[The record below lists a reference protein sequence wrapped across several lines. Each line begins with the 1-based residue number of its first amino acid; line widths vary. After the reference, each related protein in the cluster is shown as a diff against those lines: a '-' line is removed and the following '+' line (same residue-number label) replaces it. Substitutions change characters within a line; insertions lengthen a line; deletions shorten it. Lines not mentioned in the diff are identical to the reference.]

1 MSKLKITYIKTAEL
15 IPYVGNARVHSETQ
29 VEQLVRS
36 IQEFGFVNPILIDG
50 KNVIVAGH
58 GRLLAAM
65 QLGMP
70 DVPVIQL
77 SHLSERQR
85 KALTIA
91 DNKIALNSTWD
102 MAKLSAEL
110 DELADIEFD
119 LSLTAFD
126 EQEIDALLKSDS
138 DLLPDSWN
146 IPTRPV
152 LQAVPDAT
160 KPSVAAPVEKSAEA
174 PTPETQEKAAPE
186 EFAAYGDDIKTD
198 HCCPSCGYKWSG
210 KTQ

>member
-152 LQAVPDAT
+152 LQAVPDAI
-160 KPSVAAPVEKSAEA
+160 KLSGAAPVEKTTDSPAS
-174 PTPETQEKAAPE
+174 ETQEKAAPE
-186 EFAAYGDDIKTD
+186 EFATYGDDIKTD